1 MGVTGEGYTPWGGR
15 GGGTFALSGG
25 GGLGELSF
33 WQVREVVKERR
44 RLLRPL
50 TAIVRVS
57 DGRCWP
63 SAQWSAQRRMNEVF
77 DDGDDLLTVEVGE
90 SVGVKIQRA
99 RALRAAA
106 AGQGRQG
113 KGAAAAG
120 AAKAGRTAGNSGKGK
135 LMAAARFAILG
146 GGGGVAGSVVGGRK
160 PKTIR
165 LDGTTDMAASLR
177 KLTGAQGAG
186 PGPSLGGPK
195 RAERA
200 ARSPPGGKKGEPGVS
215 VNSWNVSPDSTL
227 RTSPG
232 AGEPADEISVGRGPT
247 SLVQA
252 ALS

>member
-1 MGVTGEGYTPWGGR
+1 MAGEGYTPWGGR

-25 GGLGELSF
+25 RGGLGELSF

-63 SAQWSAQRRMNEVF
+63 SAQWPAQRRMNEVF

-135 LMAAARFAILG
+135 PMAAARFAILG

-165 LDGTTDMAASLR
+165 LDGTTDMAALLW
-177 KLTGAQGAG
+177 KLTGAKGAR
-186 PGPSLGGPK
+186 PGPSLGRPK
-195 RAERA
+195 RAEQA
-200 ARSPPGGKKGEPGVS
+200 ARSPPGGKKAEPGVS